1 MHDFSPLFQVGPARR
16 DHIPALRVALGVAIA
31 MFTLLALSR
40 LNLAIYANSGAF
52 TSVYSFGIPF
62 QGLLSDLVFM

>member
-1 MHDFSPLFQVGPARR
+1 MHDFSPLFQMGPVRR
-16 DHIPALRVALGVAIA
+16 DHIPALGVAITT
-31 MFTLLALSR
+31 FTLLTLGR
-40 LNLAIYANSGAF
+40 LDLAIYANFGAF

>member
-40 LNLAIYANSGAF
+40 LDLAIYATPARSPVF
-52 TSVYSFGIPF
+52 TVSES
-62 QGLLSDLVFM
+62 LSKACCPT